1 MRKLKILFSVFL
13 LFCLTL
19 NCQNSKNSSKGG
31 QEKKVT
37 EKVSDMKERT
47 SSKFLISAETSDV
60 LYLNDSTPFYLMEKS
75 PLKAFQNYRDIYDSY
90 HEFAIVEMDMILGS
104 FIPPRGNKYYVRWLL
119 LDSTLYLGDI
129 RFFDNV
135 PDSVFPNNKQYRI
148 MEELTQVK
156 FDKEVARKYELPDSM
171 QLEEGLMPAV
181 WVSDVFL
188 IKQVRFAKPRQY
200 PEESYES
207 WTKKPCIELV
217 FQKGKLVS
225 MRERED
231 MY

>member
-1 MRKLKILFSVFL
+1 
-13 LFCLTL
+13 
-19 NCQNSKNSSKGG
+19 
-31 QEKKVT
+31 
-37 EKVSDMKERT
+37 
-47 SSKFLISAETSDV
+47 
-60 LYLNDSTPFYLMEKS
+60 
-75 PLKAFQNYRDIYDSY
+75 
-90 HEFAIVEMDMILGS
+90 
-104 FIPPRGNKYYVRWLL
+104 
-119 LDSTLYLGDI
+119 
-129 RFFDNV
+129 
-135 PDSVFPNNKQYRI
+135 